1 MNNKKH
7 GLTLKRRGA
16 LYGYAFISIWII
28 GFLVFVLY
36 PVIYSM
42 ILSVNAIKIRPE
54 GIIYTFKGLFF
65 YDYALNELPHFR
77 NCLAVQLQMVCGMT
91 PVILVLSLIVAML
104 LNGKF
109 RGRALFRAIF
119 FMPVIIMSGPVIS
132 SLLGQYALD
141 FSTNSRIVY
150 DLLSYMPSALAAPVE
165 YVLNN
170 LVKILWM
177 SGVQILI
184 FLAGLQ
190 SIGSEVYE
198 AASID
203 GAGAWEK
210 FWQITLPHISPM
222 ILICAVYTVIDTANY
237 TEGGNI
243 NALINSQIFDANYM
257 YSYAAAMS
265 WMYFVVIA
273 AVLGLVLLIFK
284 FFGRKGKAK
293 A

>member
-237 TEGGNI
+237 NEGGNI

>member
-1 MNNKKH
+1 MKNKNH
-7 GLTLKRRGA
+7 GLTLKQRGT

-109 RGRALFRAIF
+109 RGRAMFRAIF

-141 FSTNSRIVY
+141 FSTNSRLVY
-150 DLLSYMPSALAAPVE
+150 DLLSYMPSVLAAPVE

-237 TEGGNI
+237 NEGGNI

>member
-1 MNNKKH
+1 MKNKKH

-28 GFLVFVLY
+28 GFFVFVLY

-54 GIIYTFKGLFF
+54 GIIYTFKGTFF
-65 YDYALNELPHFR
+65 YNYALNELPHFR
-77 NCLAVQLQMVCGMT
+77 NCLAVQLRMVCGMT
-91 PVILVLSLIVAML
+91 PVILVLSLIIAML

-150 DLLSYMPSALAAPVE
+150 DLLSYMPSALASPVE

-237 TEGGNI
+237 NEGGNI

>member
-1 MNNKKH
+1 MKNKKH
-7 GLTLKRRGA
+7 GLTLKQRGA
-16 LYGYAFISIWII
+16 LHGYAFISIWII
-28 GFLVFVLY
+28 SFFVFVLY

-150 DLLSYMPSALAAPVE
+150 DLLSYMPSALASPVE

-237 TEGGNI
+237 NEGGNI

-265 WMYFVVIA
+265 WMYFAVIA

>member
-1 MNNKKH
+1 MKNKKH

-28 GFLVFVLY
+28 GFFVFVLY

-54 GIIYTFKGLFF
+54 GIIYTFKGTFF
-65 YDYALNELPHFR
+65 YNYALNELPHFR
-77 NCLAVQLQMVCGMT
+77 NCLAVQLRMVCGMT
-91 PVILVLSLIVAML
+91 PVILVLSLIIAML

-132 SLLGQYALD
+132 SLLSQYTVD

-150 DLLSYMPSALAAPVE
+150 DLLSYMPSALASPVE

-222 ILICAVYTVIDTANY
+222 ILICAVYTVIDTANFN
-237 TEGGNI
+237 EGGNI

-257 YSYAAAMS
+257 YSYAAAMA

-273 AVLGLVLLIFK
+273 VVLGLVLLIFK

>member
-54 GIIYTFKGLFF
+54 GIIYTFKGMFF

-237 TEGGNI
+237 NEGGNI

>member
-141 FSTNSRIVY
+141 FSANSRLVY
-150 DLLSYMPSALAAPVE
+150 DLLSYMPSALASPVE

-237 TEGGNI
+237 NEGGNI

>member
-109 RGRALFRAIF
+109 RGRAMFRAIF

-210 FWQITLPHISPM
+210 IWQITLPHISPM

-237 TEGGNI
+237 NEGGNI

>member
-119 FMPVIIMSGPVIS
+119 FMPVSIMSGPVIS
-132 SLLGQYALD
+132 SLLGRYALD

-237 TEGGNI
+237 NEGGNI

>member
-150 DLLSYMPSALAAPVE
+150 DLLSYMPSALASPVE

-237 TEGGNI
+237 NEGGNI

>member
-1 MNNKKH
+1 MKKIKNN
-7 GLTLKRRGA
+7 LTLKQRGA
-16 LYGYAFISIWII
+16 LYGYAFIGIWII
-28 GFLVFVLY
+28 GFLLFVLY
-36 PVIYSM
+36 PVIYS
-42 ILSVNAIKIRPE
+42 IIISVNAIKIRPD
-54 GIIYTFKGLFF
+54 GIIYTFKGSFF
-65 YDYALNELPHFR
+65 YNYALNEQPHFR
-77 NCLAVQLQMVCGMT
+77 NCLAIQMKMICGMT
-91 PVILVLSLIVAML
+91 PVILVLSLIVSML
-104 LNGKF
+104 LNTKF

-132 SLLGQYALD
+132 SLLTQYSVD

-150 DLLSYMPSALAAPVE
+150 ELLSYMPSALASPVQ
-165 YVLNN
+165 YVLDN

-190 SIGSEVYE
+190 SIGTEVYE

-237 TEGGNI
+237 NEGGNM

-257 YSYAAAMS
+257 YSYSAAMS
-265 WMYFVVIA
+265 WMYFLVVA
-273 AVLGLVLLIFK
+273 AVLVAVLLIFK
-284 FFGRKGKAK
+284 FFGRKAK
-293 A
+293 PKS

>member
-1 MNNKKH
+1 MKKIKKN
-7 GLTLKRRGA
+7 LTLKQRGA
-16 LYGYAFISIWII
+16 LYGYAFIGIWII
-28 GFLVFVLY
+28 GFLLFVLY
-36 PVIYSM
+36 PVIYS
-42 ILSVNAIKIRPE
+42 IIISVNAIKIRPD
-54 GIIYTFKGLFF
+54 GIIYTFKGSFF
-65 YDYALNELPHFR
+65 YNYALNEQPHFR
-77 NCLAVQLQMVCGMT
+77 NCLAIQMKMVCGMT
-91 PVILVLSLIVAML
+91 PVILVLSLIVSML
-104 LNGKF
+104 LNTKF

-132 SLLGQYALD
+132 SLLTQYSVD

-150 DLLSYMPSALAAPVE
+150 ELLSYMPSALASPVQ
-165 YVLNN
+165 YVLDN

-190 SIGSEVYE
+190 SIGTEVYE

-237 TEGGNI
+237 NEGGNM

-257 YSYAAAMS
+257 YSYSAAMS
-265 WMYFVVIA
+265 WMYFLVVA
-273 AVLGLVLLIFK
+273 AVLVAVLLIFK
-284 FFGRKGKAK
+284 FFGRKAK
-293 A
+293 PKS

>member
-1 MNNKKH
+1 MKKAKH
-7 GLTLKRRGA
+7 GLTPRGREA
-16 LYGYAFISIWII
+16 LQGYGFIGIWIVSF
-28 GFLVFVLY
+28 FLFVLY

-54 GIIYTFKGLFF
+54 GIEYTFKQLFF

-77 NCLAVQLQMVCGMT
+77 NCLAVQLKMVCGMT
-91 PVILVLSLIVAML
+91 PVILVLSLIIAML

-119 FMPVIIMSGPVIS
+119 FVPVIIMSGPVVS
-132 SLLGQYALD
+132 SLLTQQPLD
-141 FSTNSRIVY
+141 FSADSWIIY
-150 DLLSYMPSALAAPVE
+150 DLLDYLPSALSSPVK
-165 YVLNN
+165 YVLDNF
-170 LVKILWM
+170 VQILWM
-177 SGVQILI
+177 CGVQILI

-190 SIGSEVYE
+190 SIGTEVYE

-237 TEGGNI
+237 NEGGNM

-273 AVLGLVLLIFK
+273 LVLVLVLLIFK

-293 A
+293 S

>member
-1 MNNKKH
+1 MKKIKNN
-7 GLTLKRRGA
+7 LTLKQRGA
-16 LYGYAFISIWII
+16 LYGYAFIGIWII
-28 GFLVFVLY
+28 GFLLFVLY
-36 PVIYSM
+36 PVIYS
-42 ILSVNAIKIRPE
+42 IIISVNAIKIRPD
-54 GIIYTFKGLFF
+54 GIIYTFKGSFF
-65 YDYALNELPHFR
+65 YNYALNEQPHFR
-77 NCLAVQLQMVCGMT
+77 NCLAIQMKMVCGMT
-91 PVILVLSLIVAML
+91 PVILVLSLIVSML
-104 LNGKF
+104 LNTKF

-132 SLLGQYALD
+132 SLLTQYSVD
-141 FSTNSRIVY
+141 FSANSRIVY
-150 DLLSYMPSALAAPVE
+150 ELLSYMPSALASPVQ
-165 YVLNN
+165 YVLDN

-190 SIGSEVYE
+190 SIGTEVYE

-237 TEGGNI
+237 NEGGNM

-257 YSYAAAMS
+257 YSYSAAMS
-265 WMYFVVIA
+265 WMYFLVVA
-273 AVLGLVLLIFK
+273 AVLVAVLLIFK
-284 FFGRKGKAK
+284 FFGRKAK
-293 A
+293 PRS

>member
-1 MNNKKH
+1 MKNKKH
-7 GLTLKRRGA
+7 GLTLKQRGA

-237 TEGGNI
+237 NEGGNI

>member
-1 MNNKKH
+1 MKKQKH
-7 GLTLKRRGA
+7 GLTLNQKGA
-16 LYGYAFISIWII
+16 LHGYAFISIWII
-28 GFLVFVLY
+28 GFFVFVVY
-36 PVIYSM
+36 PVIYSI

-65 YDYALNELPHFR
+65 YNYALNELPHFR

-91 PVILVLSLIVAML
+91 PVILVLSLIIAML

-132 SLLGQYALD
+132 SLLSQYAVD

-150 DLLSYMPSALAAPVE
+150 DLLSYMPSALASPVE

-190 SIGSEVYE
+190 SIGTEVYE

-237 TEGGNI
+237 NEGGNI

-273 AVLGLVLLIFK
+273 AVLGIVLLIFK

>member
-141 FSTNSRIVY
+141 FSANSRLVY

-237 TEGGNI
+237 NEGGNI

>member
-1 MNNKKH
+1 
-7 GLTLKRRGA
+7 
-16 LYGYAFISIWII
+16 
-28 GFLVFVLY
+28 
-36 PVIYSM
+36 
-42 ILSVNAIKIRPE
+42 
-54 GIIYTFKGLFF
+54 
-65 YDYALNELPHFR
+65 
-77 NCLAVQLQMVCGMT
+77 
-91 PVILVLSLIVAML
+91 
-104 LNGKF
+104 
-109 RGRALFRAIF
+109 
-119 FMPVIIMSGPVIS
+119 
-132 SLLGQYALD
+132 
-141 FSTNSRIVY
+141 
-150 DLLSYMPSALAAPVE
+150 MPSALAAPVE

-237 TEGGNI
+237 NEGGNI

>member
-1 MNNKKH
+1 MKNKKH
-7 GLTLKRRGA
+7 GLTLKQRGA

-141 FSTNSRIVY
+141 FSTNSRLVY

-237 TEGGNI
+237 NEGGNI

>member
-1 MNNKKH
+1 MKNKKH
-7 GLTLKRRGA
+7 GLTLKPRGA
-16 LYGYAFISIWII
+16 LHGYAFISIWII
-28 GFLVFVLY
+28 SFFVFVLY

-109 RGRALFRAIF
+109 RGRAMFRAIF

-237 TEGGNI
+237 NEGGNI

>member
-91 PVILVLSLIVAML
+91 PVILVLSLIVAMP

-141 FSTNSRIVY
+141 FSTNSRLVY

-237 TEGGNI
+237 NEGGNI

>member
-1 MNNKKH
+1 MKKTKH
-7 GLTLKRRGA
+7 GLTLKKKGV
-16 LYGYAFISIWII
+16 LHGYAFISIWII
-28 GFLVFVLY
+28 GFFVFVLY

-54 GIIYTFKGLFF
+54 GIIYTFKGAFF
-65 YDYALNELPHFR
+65 YNYALNELPHFR
-77 NCLAVQLQMVCGMT
+77 NCLAVQMKMVCGMT

-104 LNGKF
+104 LNKRF

-132 SLLGQYALD
+132 ALLTQYSVD
-141 FSTNSRIVY
+141 FSTNSWVVY
-150 DLLSYMPSALAAPVE
+150 DLLSYMPTALASPVE
-165 YVLNN
+165 YVLDN

-177 SGVQILI
+177 CGVQILI

-190 SIGSEVYE
+190 SIGSDVYE

-203 GAGAWEK
+203 GAGGWEK

-237 TEGGNI
+237 NEGGNI

-273 AVLGLVLLIFK
+273 AVLGVVLLIFK

>member
-1 MNNKKH
+1 MKNKKH
-7 GLTLKRRGA
+7 SLTLKRRSA

-28 GFLVFVLY
+28 GFFVFVLY

-54 GIIYTFKGLFF
+54 GIIYTFKGTFF
-65 YDYALNELPHFR
+65 YNYALNELPNFR
-77 NCLAVQLQMVCGMT
+77 NCLMVQLQMVCGMT
-91 PVILVLSLIVAML
+91 PVILVLSLIIAML

-132 SLLGQYALD
+132 SLLSQYTVD
-141 FSTNSRIVY
+141 FSANSRLVY
-150 DLLSYMPSALAAPVE
+150 DLLSYMPSALASPVE

-190 SIGSEVYE
+190 SVGTEVYE

-257 YSYAAAMS
+257 YSYSAAMS

-273 AVLGLVLLIFK
+273 AVLGLVLLIFR

>member
-1 MNNKKH
+1 MKKQRH
-7 GLTLKRRGA
+7 GLTLKQTGA
-16 LYGYAFISIWII
+16 LYGYAFIGVWIV
-28 GFLVFVLY
+28 GFLMFVLY
-36 PVIYSM
+36 PVIYSV

-54 GIIYTFKGLFF
+54 GIMYTFKGTFF
-65 YDYALNELPHFR
+65 YNYALNELPHFR

-91 PVILVLSLIVAML
+91 PIILVLSLIIAML
-104 LNGKF
+104 LNSNF
-109 RGRALFRAIF
+109 RGRALLRAIF

-132 SLLGQYALD
+132 SLLTQYSVD

-150 DLLSYMPSALAAPVE
+150 DLLSYMPSALSTPVE

-177 SGVQILI
+177 CGVQILI

-190 SIGSEVYE
+190 SIGTDVYE

-237 TEGGNI
+237 NEGGNI

-257 YSYAAAMS
+257 YSYSAAMA

-273 AVLGLVLLIFK
+273 AVLGIVLLIFK
-284 FFGRKGKAK
+284 FFGRKGKTK
-293 A
+293 V

>member
-1 MNNKKH
+1 MKKAKR
-7 GLTLKRRGA
+7 GLTPRGREA
-16 LYGYAFISIWII
+16 LQGYGFIGIWIVSF
-28 GFLVFVLY
+28 FLFVLY

-54 GIIYTFKGLFF
+54 GIEYTFKQLFF

-77 NCLAVQLQMVCGMT
+77 NCLAVQLKMVCGMT
-91 PVILVLSLIVAML
+91 PVILVLSLIIAML

-119 FMPVIIMSGPVIS
+119 FVPVIIMSGPVVS
-132 SLLGQYALD
+132 SLLTQQPLD
-141 FSTNSRIVY
+141 FSADSWIIY
-150 DLLSYMPSALAAPVE
+150 DLLDYLPSALSSPVK
-165 YVLNN
+165 YVLDNF
-170 LVKILWM
+170 VQILWM
-177 SGVQILI
+177 CGVQILI

-190 SIGSEVYE
+190 SIGTEVYE

-237 TEGGNI
+237 NEGGNI

>member
-16 LYGYAFISIWII
+16 LYGYAFISVWII

-237 TEGGNI
+237 NEGGNI

>member
-16 LYGYAFISIWII
+16 LYGYAFISVWII

-150 DLLSYMPSALAAPVE
+150 DLLSYMPSALASPVE

-237 TEGGNI
+237 NEGGNI

>member
-109 RGRALFRAIF
+109 RGRAMFRAIF

-237 TEGGNI
+237 NEGGNI

>member
-1 MNNKKH
+1 MKNKKH

-54 GIIYTFKGLFF
+54 GIIYTFKGMFF

-237 TEGGNI
+237 NEGGNI

-273 AVLGLVLLIFK
+273 AVLGLVLLIFN

>member
-1 MNNKKH
+1 MKNKKH
-7 GLTLKRRGA
+7 GLTLKQRGA

-109 RGRALFRAIF
+109 RGRAMFRAIF

-141 FSTNSRIVY
+141 FSTNSRLVY

-237 TEGGNI
+237 NEGGNI

>member
-1 MNNKKH
+1 MKNKKH
-7 GLTLKRRGA
+7 GLTLKQRGA
-16 LYGYAFISIWII
+16 LHGYAFISIWII
-28 GFLVFVLY
+28 SFFVFVLY

-109 RGRALFRAIF
+109 RGRAMFRAIF

-150 DLLSYMPSALAAPVE
+150 DLLSYMPSAQMLSHNNSHQSHIPGRLFPD
-165 YVLNN
+165 YV
-170 LVKILWM
+170 
-177 SGVQILI
+177 
-184 FLAGLQ
+184 
-190 SIGSEVYE
+190 
-198 AASID
+198 
-203 GAGAWEK
+203 
-210 FWQITLPHISPM
+210 H
-222 ILICAVYTVIDTANY
+222 
-237 TEGGNI
+237 
-243 NALINSQIFDANYM
+243 
-257 YSYAAAMS
+257 
-265 WMYFVVIA
+265 
-273 AVLGLVLLIFK
+273 LVLLFRNG
-284 FFGRKGKAK
+284 FGSNSLCSRKHLLFHLQKL
-293 A
+293 

>member
-109 RGRALFRAIF
+109 RGRAMFRAIF

-170 LVKILWM
+170 MVKILWM

-237 TEGGNI
+237 NEGGNI

>member
-1 MNNKKH
+1 MKKIKNN
-7 GLTLKRRGA
+7 LTLKQRGA
-16 LYGYAFISIWII
+16 LYGYAFIGIWII
-28 GFLVFVLY
+28 GFLLFVLY
-36 PVIYSM
+36 PVIYS
-42 ILSVNAIKIRPE
+42 IIISVNAIKIRPD
-54 GIIYTFKGLFF
+54 GIIYTFKGSFF
-65 YDYALNELPHFR
+65 YNYALNEQPHFR
-77 NCLAVQLQMVCGMT
+77 NCLAIQMKMVCGMT
-91 PVILVLSLIVAML
+91 PVILVLSLIVSML
-104 LNGKF
+104 LNTKF

-132 SLLGQYALD
+132 SLLTQYSVD

-150 DLLSYMPSALAAPVE
+150 ELLSYMPSALASPVQ
-165 YVLNN
+165 YVLDN

-190 SIGSEVYE
+190 SIGTEVYE

-237 TEGGNI
+237 NEGGNM

-257 YSYAAAMS
+257 YSYSAAMS
-265 WMYFVVIA
+265 WMYFLVVA
-273 AVLGLVLLIFK
+273 AVLVAVLLIFK
-284 FFGRKGKAK
+284 FFGRKAK
-293 A
+293 PRS

>member
-28 GFLVFVLY
+28 GFFVFVLY

-91 PVILVLSLIVAML
+91 PVILVLSLIAAML

-109 RGRALFRAIF
+109 HGRALFRAIF

-141 FSTNSRIVY
+141 FSANSRLVY

-237 TEGGNI
+237 NEGGNI

>member
-1 MNNKKH
+1 MKNKKH

-91 PVILVLSLIVAML
+91 PVILVLSLIIAML

-109 RGRALFRAIF
+109 RGRAMFRAIF

-150 DLLSYMPSALAAPVE
+150 DLLSYMPSALASPVE

-237 TEGGNI
+237 NEGGNI